1 MYRNNQNLKHN
12 KTMEKNNITENDI
25 RATLSGGK
33 NISKPKF
40 IVLLILLC
48 ICFLG
53 ILASG
58 VMIIINSER
67 IAEIVIYA
75 LIILAVLFLYMYP
88 IYTVVNHKKKIRLWL
103 ADAVLLDAYCY
114 RSFDDPSIMNMR
126 WSAVNQND
134 NMRRNS
140 FGAKISV
147 SFFYDN
153 QQFVRRSGSKNK
165 IRFYIRSTDIMRFI
179 RNMSI
184 EI

>member
-1 MYRNNQNLKHN
+1 
-12 KTMEKNNITENDI
+12 
-25 RATLSGGK
+25 
-33 NISKPKF
+33 
-40 IVLLILLC
+40 
-48 ICFLG
+48 
-53 ILASG
+53 
-58 VMIIINSER
+58 
-67 IAEIVIYA
+67 
-75 LIILAVLFLYMYP
+75 
-88 IYTVVNHKKKIRLWL
+88 
-103 ADAVLLDAYCY
+103 
-114 RSFDDPSIMNMR
+114 MNMR

-140 FGAKISV
+140 FGTKISV

>member
-12 KTMEKNNITENDI
+12 KTMEKNSITENDI

-88 IYTVVNHKKKIRLWL
+88 IYTVVNHKKKIRLWP

-134 NMRRNS
+134 NKRRNS